1 MKKAM
6 TKKRFKKLDHFFIKE
21 DVSGY
26 ELINENAKKIIV
38 TM

>member
-1 MKKAM
+1 MKKLM
-6 TKKRFKKLDHFFIKE
+6 TEKRFKKLEDFFIKE
-21 DVSGY
+21 NVSGY